1 MQPPTHLRTCSLDEE
16 AHTSSNNDLKM
27 VMCPKF
33 RVRLVAGQAEQGR
46 PLVSS
51 RYSNFEG

>member
-33 RVRLVAGQAEQGR
+33 RVRLVAGQAEQGQ